1 MIRGIGT
8 ELIDL
13 DQVSETTASG
23 VLHLADIFTDAEIE
37 YCESK
42 ARKAQHYAARL
53 AAKGAIRKAFGHA
66 GHDGLAF
73 REIEIKSDEGGEPR
87 VVPHGRVK
95 ELFESHQIKQ
105 ACISLSHTK
114 HCAVALIILE
124 G

>member
-13 DQVSETTASG
+13 DQVSEAAAPG
-23 VLHLADIFTDAEIE
+23 ALHLADIFTENEIE

-53 AAKGAIRKAFGHA
+53 AAKRAVLKAFGRA
-66 GHDGLAF
+66 GHDNLAW
-73 REIEIKSDEGGEPR
+73 REIEIKSDQGGEPR

-95 ELFESHQIKQ
+95 ELFESHGIKQ
-105 ACISLSHTK
+105 ACLSLSHTK